1 MRTIMAAGAGAGLM
15 YLCDPYRGRRRRAC
29 LRDRAMHFGRFG
41 YRASRRQIRNALNHA
56 RGMLAEIER
65 ELSYEWPADHVLV
78 ERVRADMGH
87 VVRHPQ
93 RVSVH
98 ADAGWI
104 ELGGSVTPDEKEM
117 LLARVRKVPGVLGVD
132 DHFDANCCVEGE
144 PTHAFA
150 RGGRRPGG
158 CGQRRVG
165 RGSHPRPP

>member
-56 RGMLAEIER
+56 RGVLAETER
-65 ELSYEWPADHVLV
+65 ELGYEWPADDVLV

-87 VVRHPQ
+87 IICHPH
-93 RVSVH
+93 RVSVR

-104 ELGGSVTPDEKEM
+104 ELRGSVTPVEKET
-117 LLARVRKVPGVLGVD
+117 LLARLRKVPGVL
-132 DHFDANCCVEGE
+132 
-144 PTHAFA
+144 
-150 RGGRRPGG
+150 
-158 CGQRRVG
+158 
-165 RGSHPRPP
+165 